1 MELSISFLAF
11 TVAGIM
17 ALIIIILI
25 LHRVYK
31 NKKAAKKEKQKTERR
46 EDLDFKKN
54 LTEQL
59 LSISGVNAE
68 ILKYL
73 KISSQKYLDEIT
85 ESQVRIVIDSLLSSS
100 QHEIQQYALKCIKDN
115 DIKGNEKEIVSKLKA
130 FINNR
135 FHEDILFFKEFKY
148 KNIYLNDVI
157 NNEWRLYIV
166 ENVLDAVIKEK
177 GEKAL
182 ISMLQNSF
190 DSLKFEMMDKLI

>member
-1 MELSISFLAF
+1 MQNLTLYLEIIIITIIVTVIIVLSISELCKIRKAKKREKNERYEDVEF
-11 TVAGIM
+11 
-17 ALIIIILI
+17 
-25 LHRVYK
+25 K
-31 NKKAAKKEKQKTERR
+31 NK
-46 EDLDFKKN
+46 LS
-54 LTEQL
+54 EQL
-59 LSISGVNAE
+59 KEMSAVNIE

-85 ESQVRIVIDSLLSSS
+85 ESQVRIVIESLLNSS

-115 DIKGNEKEIVSKLKA
+115 NIKGNEKEIVSKLKA

-148 KNIYLNDVI
+148 KDIYLNDVI

-190 DSLKFEMMDKLI
+190 DSLKYEMLDKLI